1 MEVLDMVKNL
11 FNQFRK
17 EEDGGLVEYLI
28 LIAIAAV
35 AAALLFPG
43 LRKNLIG
50 WFNDMVDNVKTG
62 ITGTT
67 SGTTGAGATVNG
79 GGSKVTGTW

>member
-1 MEVLDMVKNL
+1 MVKNL
-11 FNQFRK
+11 FNQFKR

-62 ITGTT
+62 ITGKTNA
-67 SGTTGAGATVNG
+67 TTGAGDTVNNG
-79 GGSKVTGTW
+79 GNKVSGTW

>member
-1 MEVLDMVKNL
+1 MVKNL

-43 LRKNLIG
+43 LRKNLVG
-50 WFNDMVDNVKTG
+50 WFNDMVANVKEG
-62 ITGTT
+62 ISGTT
-67 SGTTGAGATVNG
+67 STDGTGAGKIQKASG
-79 GGSKVTGTW
+79 SDIGGSW

>member
-1 MEVLDMVKNL
+1 MVKNL

-50 WFNDMVDNVKTG
+50 WFNDMIKNVKTG

-67 SGTTGAGATVNG
+67 GTNGAGATQAASG
-79 GGSKVTGTW
+79 TDITGTW

>member
-67 SGTTGAGATVNG
+67 GANGAGTPG
-79 GGSKVTGTW
+79 TGSGSKVTGTW